1 MGRFSKHKKSTE
13 ASTSTPDPVYKLPP
27 LTAPDQ
33 RPRWLQLQEAEA
45 AEAPKKRWRRK

>member
-1 MGRFSKHKKSTE
+1 MGRFKKQTE
-13 ASTSTPDPVYKLPP
+13 TSSATPDPVYKLPP

-33 RPRWLQLQEAEA
+33 RPRWLQEQEVEA